1 MYFVRL
7 KVYEI
12 LCIDY
17 FSDHL
22 SHFPTSNEQL
32 LTSLTQLA
40 SYYESVYSL
49 AENVR
54 YAHEY
59 GTMTV
64 DIPHNNIA
72 EDSRDL
78 FEAKVLDKTL
88 EVKYEP
94 APESAAVV
102 NTVVHAEPRARVNGS
117 ETEES
122 TNAKDMF
129 EQR

>member
-1 MYFVRL
+1 MII

-17 FSDHL
+17 SSDHL
-22 SHFPTSNEQL
+22 SRFPTSNEQL

-64 DIPHNNIA
+64 DIPQSNIA
-72 EDSRDL
+72 DHSRDL
-78 FEAKVLDKTL
+78 FEAKLLDKTL
-88 EVKYEP
+88 EVKPEH
-94 APESAAVV
+94 APQSTAVID
-102 NTVVHAEPRARVNGS
+102 TAVHAEPRARVNGS

-122 TNAKDMF
+122 TNAKDIF
-129 EQR
+129 EKR

>member
-1 MYFVRL
+1 M
-7 KVYEI
+7 YEI

-32 LTSLTQLA
+32 LTSRTQLA

-64 DIPHNNIA
+64 DIPHSNIA

-78 FEAKVLDKTL
+78 FEAKLLDKTL
-88 EVKYEP
+88 EVKHEP
-94 APESAAVV
+94 APQLAAVIE
-102 NTVVHAEPRARVNGS
+102 TAAYSEPEARVNGS

-129 EQR
+129 EKR

>member
-1 MYFVRL
+1 MII

-32 LTSLTQLA
+32 LSSLTQLA

-64 DIPHNNIA
+64 DIPHSNEA

-78 FEAKVLDKTL
+78 FEAKLLGKTL
-88 EVKYEP
+88 EVKHEP
-94 APESAAVV
+94 APQSAAVID
-102 NTVVHAEPRARVNGS
+102 TAVHAEPRARVNGS

-129 EQR
+129 EKR

>member
-1 MYFVRL
+1 M
-7 KVYEI
+7 YEI

-32 LTSLTQLA
+32 LSSLTQLA

-72 EDSRDL
+72 DDSRDL
-78 FEAKVLDKTL
+78 FEAKLLGKTL
-88 EVKYEP
+88 EVKHEP
-94 APESAAVV
+94 SPESAAVIE
-102 NTVVHAEPRARVNGS
+102 TAAYSEPRARVNGS

-129 EQR
+129 EKR

>member
-1 MYFVRL
+1 M
-7 KVYEI
+7 YEI

-32 LTSLTQLA
+32 LSSLTQLA

-64 DIPHNNIA
+64 DIPRNHIA
-72 EDSRDL
+72 DHSRDL
-78 FEAKVLDKTL
+78 FEAKLLDKTL
-88 EVKYEP
+88 EVKHEP
-94 APESAAVV
+94 APESAAVIE
-102 NTVVHAEPRARVNGS
+102 TAAHGEPRARVNGS

-129 EQR
+129 EKR